1 MKLDETIDHMFMLRE
16 AKRGLEAQIKELKA
30 EIKECE
36 EALIQRYAEVGT
48 ITARGTLASAT
59 ITETVVPHIE
69 DWGAVEQYVLDNDA
83 VYLLHRR
90 VSAGPWK
97 ELLDA
102 GDNVP
107 GITPFTARAI
117 SLTKLRD

>member
-16 AKRGLEAQIKELKA
+16 AKRGLEAQIKELNA
-30 EIKECE
+30 EIAECND
-36 EALIQRYAEVGT
+36 ALIQRYAEVGT

-59 ITETVVPHIE
+59 VTETVVPKIE

-107 GITPFTARAI
+107 GIVPFTKKAI

>member
-16 AKRGLEAQIKELKA
+16 AKRGLEAQIKELNA
-30 EIKECE
+30 EIAECN

-59 ITETVVPHIE
+59 ITETVVPKIE

-90 VSAGPWK
+90 ISAGPWK
-97 ELLDA
+97 EILDM
-102 GDNVP
+102 GETVP
-107 GITPFTARAI
+107 GITPFTKRSI